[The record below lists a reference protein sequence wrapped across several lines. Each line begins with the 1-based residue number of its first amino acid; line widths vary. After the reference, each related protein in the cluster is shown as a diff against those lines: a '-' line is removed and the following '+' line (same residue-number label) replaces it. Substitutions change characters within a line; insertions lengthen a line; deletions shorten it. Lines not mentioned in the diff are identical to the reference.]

1 MTLFKKNNTTFY
13 AVLSSVLI
21 LVVFVFLFSQKYKLL
36 FSSGNSDLFSFIEK
50 EDLPVGEYI
59 AGYAQHKIVDLD
71 NDGSSEIVAIY
82 FDEGR
87 KSDFYNTF
95 FLISRQSGDTW
106 RMLYEKQLGSF
117 NIWGD
122 RETPE
127 KIGAQLTKFELI
139 DITGDGEKEI
149 LVQAKSEDSLNFLR
163 LYVYKIEENQ
173 VKLLFKSDG
182 LSRGQAG
189 IEDGKIWTLVKIG
202 NTEDDSYWL
211 KQWWQWQDEGLRQV
225 AYVNDDNQG
234 AVLGL
239 SVESAFSS
247 QNPRHPQPSCHPEES
262 ATKDLIY

>member
-1 MTLFKKNNTTFY
+1 MALFRKTNTTFY
-13 AVLSSVLI
+13 AVLSSAVI
-21 LVVFVFLFSQKYKLL
+21 IIIFIFLFSQKYDMF
-36 FSSGNSDLFSFIEK
+36 FSSENKDIFSFREK
-50 EDLPVGEYI
+50 EDLPVGDYI

-71 NDGSSEIVAIY
+71 NDGVSEIVAIY

-87 KSDFYNTF
+87 ESDFYNTF
-95 FLISRQSGDTW
+95 LLISRQNEDTW
-106 RMLYEKQLGSF
+106 ETLYDQQLGSF

-163 LYVYKIEENQ
+163 LYVYKVQQNQ

-189 IEDGKIWTLVKIG
+189 VEDGKIWTLAKIG
-202 NTEDDSYWL
+202 TTESDSYWL
-211 KQWWQWQDEGLRQV
+211 KQWWQWEEKGLRPI

-239 SVESAFSS
+239 SIESAFSS
-247 QNPRHPQPSCHPEES
+247 ENPKNPDPDSLPVEEGES
-262 ATKDLIY
+262 LF

>member
-1 MTLFKKNNTTFY
+1 MALFKKTNTTFY
-13 AVLSSVLI
+13 AILSSAVILI
-21 LVVFVFLFSQKYKLL
+21 VFAFLFSQKYEMF
-36 FSSGNSDLFSFIEK
+36 FSSENNDLFSFKEK
-50 EDLPVGEYI
+50 EYLPEGDYI
-59 AGYAQHKIVDLD
+59 AGYSQYKIVDLD
-71 NDGSSEIVAIY
+71 NDGVSEIVAIY
-82 FDEGR
+82 FDDGR
-87 KSDFYNTF
+87 ESDLYNTF
-95 FLISRQSGDTW
+95 FLISRQSEDTW
-106 RMLYEKQLGSF
+106 QTLYNKQLGFF

-163 LYVYKIEENQ
+163 LYVYKVEENQ

-189 IEDGKIWTLVKIG
+189 IEDDKIWTLVKIG

-225 AYVNDDNQG
+225 AYASNDNQG

-247 QNPRHPQPSCHPEES
+247 QNPRHPDPDP
-262 ATKDLIY
+262 L